1 MQSREEMKNTAIY
14 EKLINAV
21 KQYFAHKDI
30 YSILLHGGCYWLASA
45 LHEYIPDSDIVFHR
59 QMQHC
64 ACAFNRG
71 VYDVRGRIS
80 ARGFRIATM
89 QDMEYMKKH
98 FVPCFDIEA
107 INAYLKN
114 IMQKERTVC
123 YVEN

>member
-30 YSILLHGGCYWLASA
+30 YSVLLHGGCYWLTSA

-59 QMQHC
+59 KC
-64 ACAFNRG
+64 SIVPVPLTRG

-80 ARGFRIATM
+80 PE
-89 QDMEYMKKH
+89 DS
-98 FVPCFDIEA
+98 
-107 INAYLKN
+107 
-114 IMQKERTVC
+114 
-123 YVEN
+123 

>member
-30 YSILLHGGCYWLASA
+30 YSILLHGGCYWLTSA

-80 ARGFRIATM
+80 ARGFRIATVSYTHLDVYKR
-89 QDMEYMKKH
+89 QGRWTSGGCPLSADRSG
-98 FVPCFDIEA
+98 A
-107 INAYLKN
+107 
-114 IMQKERTVC
+114 
-123 YVEN
+123 